1 MSKSKSIL
9 SIVLL
14 PCLVL
19 AVAFLFAACGHEHQA
34 VEEWS
39 SDATSHWHAC
49 VDETCTEQL
58 DKANHT
64 FGEWSTKTAATC
76 VDDEVEHRTCSV
88 CGYEQT
94 RPGDQ
99 QATGQHTIIN
109 ITDGHKCEVCGKVF
123 NHEAAVDA
131 EWQSNG
137 TSHWKECKY
146 DDCTAKVKEAGHD
159 FGVWT
164 TKTAGT
170 CLVETVEHRF
180 CEVCNYEETRT
191 GQLGNHNYVDHI
203 CSVCGDLD
211 ESVVATITNG
221 SEINAYTSIEDAI
234 SNALENS
241 TITIVKDII
250 LDNYIELRKPLTLDL
265 GGNTITGTAGVIDL
279 YADLMIENGT
289 LHSTEGWVI
298 WTQNNADLTIASDAI
313 ISTESLLEGKPA
325 ICVTQGGTLDV
336 YGTITSLT
344 DSAISGLGNT
354 GDGDVVINIYNGA
367 VVTSTNRAA
376 IYMPNTNQLNI
387 MGGTITG
394 KAAVY
399 AKAGTTTI
407 SGGELNA
414 TSEKE
419 DFIHTG
425 NGYYVTGD
433 VVIVEACGYPGGN
446 PTLVITGGEFSKSAN
461 DAHNLG
467 YYTYENNVA
476 TITVP
481 QDFDCNVNFTISQT
495 VKADAEAIIDGIIAD
510 VYNNSTDLGTKTTY
524 SVAEIQEI
532 IADFN
537 YYVEVGTVA
546 NFGEINTISFNGIS
560 FTSDQEFYLSIG
572 NSNQLLDKAYYV
584 QDGKLYVAGPIVTFE
599 AVEHS
604 TIKINGMEFDFDI
617 SEPTTEI
624 EFTNVRF
631 NNGAVSTAEK
641 DSNTEYTLNIKS
653 GTEYAGLYY
662 EDAQAND
669 VIITK
674 RLLNGELNGYGIV
687 QPVNGTDGYC
697 SYLYAVGW
705 VEDFSQVNIEK
716 FDGAVYDYSVY
727 IASQDKIANV
737 TLNINVVTETETTP
751 TE

>member
-159 FGVWT
+159 FGIWT
-164 TKTAGT
+164 NEGT
-170 CLVETVEHRF
+170 VVNGEQKQVRT
-180 CEVCNYEETRT
+180 CEVCDYEEEQFIDVQDFVFNSTVKT
-191 GQLGNHNYVDHI
+191 DADTYVNLMAKSVYNNSTALGKETEYTVAQIQEKIEGFIYYVEVGVFYNLGNEITTFTINNDTYNVNDTFRLSIGNSNYIVDKVFYI
-203 CSVCGDLD
+203 DGNKLY
-211 ESVVATITNG
+211 VATPIIAF
-221 SEINAYTSIEDAI
+221 EVKK
-234 SNALENS
+234 NS
-241 TITIVKDII
+241 TIKLND
-250 LDNYIELRKPLTLDL
+250 YEF
-265 GGNTITGTAGVIDL
+265 AF
-279 YADLMIENGT
+279 
-289 LHSTEGWVI
+289 
-298 WTQNNADLTIASDAI
+298 DLTYEHTLIEITDVKFNGDDNTVAAIDGQENAYIVNIKDA
-313 ISTESLLEGKPA
+313 TEF
-325 ICVTQGGTLDV
+325 V
-336 YGTITSLT
+336 
-344 DSAISGLGNT
+344 GLYYAEAEA
-354 GDGDVVINIYNGA
+354 DDVVVTKKIFDGKVNYGLTGLDSTSSGPCLGFYPVNYTDNVAEIKYETYQGKTYDYTMFVLGRGLTANVELTINILPSFDLS
-367 VVTSTNRAA
+367 TS
-376 IYMPNTNQLNI
+376 I
-387 MGGTITG
+387 
-394 KAAVY
+394 
-399 AKAGTTTI
+399 
-407 SGGELNA
+407 
-414 TSEKE
+414 
-419 DFIHTG
+419 
-425 NGYYVTGD
+425 
-433 VVIVEACGYPGGN
+433 
-446 PTLVITGGEFSKSAN
+446 
-461 DAHNLG
+461 
-467 YYTYENNVA
+467 
-476 TITVP
+476 
-481 QDFDCNVNFTISQT
+481 QT
-495 VKADAEAIIDGIIAD
+495 DTDTIIDGIIAD

-546 NFGEINTISFNGIS
+546 NFGEINTISFNGIP

-572 NSNQLLDKAYYV
+572 NSNQLLDKAFYV
-584 QDGKLYVAGPIVTFE
+584 QDGKLYVAAPIVAFE

-641 DSNTEYTLNIKS
+641 VSNTEYTLNIKS
-653 GTEYAGLYY
+653 GKEYVGLYY
-662 EDAQAND
+662 EGAQADD

-674 RLLNGELNGYGIV
+674 RILNGELNGYGIV
-687 QPVNGTDGYC
+687 QLVNGTDGYC
-697 SYLYAVGW
+697 SYLYPVGW
-705 VEDFSQVNIEK
+705 VEDFSQVNVEK
-716 FDGAVYDYSVY
+716 FDGAVYDYSFY